1 MFLFVQT
8 APAVKVPLPRSL
20 TNLVGAH
27 PTWPCIV
34 RTSLS
39 FADNAAYFPPER
51 FKICRFMMEC
61 SGPSI
66 GRKSPLGPGTNMLGV
81 CFTPSRLLSVRSLC
95 LFRPSFAIVRE
106 LDRKEPVRTRKS
118 KQTEPEFGAGG
129 EDISETAD
137 RLAQPANRSLPLKGK
152 HQQRLLL
159 PRHTREKKM

>member
-1 MFLFVQT
+1 MFLFVRT
-8 APAVKVPLPRSL
+8 APAAKVPLPRSL

-27 PTWPCIV
+27 PAWPCIV

-51 FKICRFMMEC
+51 FEIYRFMMEC

-66 GRKSPLGPGTNMLGV
+66 GRKSPLGPGTSMLSV
-81 CFTPSRLLSVRSLC
+81 CFTPSRLLRVRSLC
-95 LFRPSFAIVRE
+95 LFRPSFAHCPRTWIGRSLSGRE
-106 LDRKEPVRTRKS
+106 KAS
-118 KQTEPEFGAGG
+118 KRNPNLRP
-129 EDISETAD
+129 DISETAD

-152 HQQRLLL
+152 HHQRQLL